1 MNSTV
6 RSENIVRRFAA
17 ICCFVIS
24 LSIAQADELKEA
36 HVTQVVK
43 DVKLLPE
50 QASPRPATVNDPVR
64 DGTAVRTGV
73 QSRSEL
79 TFTDRTITRLG
90 ANTIFSFKEGTRTM
104 DLGEGAILVP
114 SAERRGRCNDQDGGG
129 DGGHHRNHRHWRIS
143 PRQRE

>member
-6 RSENIVRRFAA
+6 PPENIVRYVGA
-17 ICCFVIS
+17 ILCFVFGFS
-24 LSIAQADELKEA
+24 FANAAELKEA

-50 QASPRPATVNDPVR
+50 QAAPRPATVNDPVR

-79 TFTDRTITRLG
+79 TFTDQTITRLG
-90 ANTIFSFKEGTRTM
+90 ANTIFSFKEGTRVM
-104 DLGEGAILVP
+104 DLGEGAILFQVP
-114 SAERRGRCNDQDGGG
+114 KGSGRRDHSHGGCHRCHHWND
-129 DGGHHRNHRHWRIS
+129 RYW
-143 PRQRE
+143 